1 MNHHH
6 QDDCVFCR
14 IVQGSEP
21 SYPVWESATHI
32 AFLSIFPNTPGV
44 TVVIPKDHHDSYA
57 FALPEQVLTD
67 LVLAAKEAAR
77 VLEAGFADS
86 AARVGMVFEGYG
98 VNHVHAK
105 LYPLH
110 GTAELTEWRQLESP
124 LKTFSDRYPG
134 HISTHDGE
142 LASAA
147 DLAAIQAKLCQ
158 KA

>member
-1 MNHHH
+1 MSHPHKV
-6 QDDCVFCR
+6 DCLFCR
-14 IVQGSEP
+14 IVQGQEP

-44 TVVIPKDHHDSYA
+44 TVVIPKDHYDSYA
-57 FALPEQVLTD
+57 FDLPDNVLTD
-67 LVLAAKEAAR
+67 LVIASKEVAR

-86 AARVGMVFEGYG
+86 AARIAMVFEGYG

-105 LYPLH
+105 LFPMH
-110 GTAELTEWRQLESP
+110 GTADMTEWRP
-124 LKTFSDRYPG
+124 LISEVKTFSDRYPG

-158 KA
+158 KT